1 MKKSKLIACLV
12 LLIAI
17 IGVAIAFFFYTKR
30 EPWQG
35 TWWGVQDA
43 GINWTGD
50 HIKNLETVTFTEN
63 DDGTINVL
71 HKVQHGSKEVD
82 GLLCGTGKI
91 DGGRLVITPKN
102 GKRELTL
109 AYERLSKQ
117 IETPF
122 KNEDKSYVKLQ
133 KLTEE
138 NDTEKE
144 EIRKEIIRISQKPEN
159 KIDTTLS
166 SAKS

>member
-1 MKKSKLIACLV
+1 M
-12 LLIAI
+12 
-17 IGVAIAFFFYTKR
+17 
-30 EPWQG
+30 
-35 TWWGVQDA
+35 
-43 GINWTGD
+43 
-50 HIKNLETVTFTEN
+50 
-63 DDGTINVL
+63 
-71 HKVQHGSKEVD
+71 D

-102 GKRELTL
+102 RKRELTL
-109 AYERLSKQ
+109 AYERFSKQ

-138 NDTEKE
+138 NETEKK

>member
-50 HIKNLETVTFTEN
+50 HIKIL
-63 DDGTINVL
+63 
-71 HKVQHGSKEVD
+71 
-82 GLLCGTGKI
+82 
-91 DGGRLVITPKN
+91 
-102 GKRELTL
+102 KR
-109 AYERLSKQ
+109 
-117 IETPF
+117 
-122 KNEDKSYVKLQ
+122 
-133 KLTEE
+133 
-138 NDTEKE
+138 
-144 EIRKEIIRISQKPEN
+144 
-159 KIDTTLS
+159 
-166 SAKS
+166 